1 SRETLFLR
9 AGAHPM
15 RDLELYRPRCG
26 WRHRVEEREA
36 VAADRMLDLPIN
48 ESLAK
53 LGRAVCEQRL
63 RADVEHL
70 SGYPTRHTLSSHLRD
85 AAQWLEQQFRNAGYT
100 EVERQSITRRI
111 PQRNRAMTFF
121 NVICRKPGAG
131 ADRRV
136 VCAHFDSRTK
146 APLDSKSE
154 APGAN
159 DNATGVA
166 VLLEC
171 ARLLSQI
178 RLPDTIE
185 FAAVSGEEQGLWGS
199 TRYAS
204 DLSHQGAHLRFM
216 LNIDEVGFPN
226 AHREVIVEH
235 DTGNHLRRN
244 NRASRELAKDV
255 VAVATHHL
263 GIPAKHAGIVDS
275 DYMPFEARGYV
286 TLGLYESGN
295 YDEFRHTARDTIDGV
310 NFAYVADVTRVAL
323 TALLWQGP
331 GERPAAKRGAP
342 QAAG

>member
-1 SRETLFLR
+1 
-9 AGAHPM
+9 
-15 RDLELYRPRCG
+15 
-26 WRHRVEEREA
+26 
-36 VAADRMLDLPIN
+36 
-48 ESLAK
+48 
-53 LGRAVCEQRL
+53 
-63 RADVEHL
+63 
-70 SGYPTRHTLSSHLRD
+70 
-85 AAQWLEQQFRNAGYT
+85 
-100 EVERQSITRRI
+100 
-111 PQRNRAMTFF
+111 MTFF

-204 DLSHQGAHLRFM
+204 DLSHEGARLRFM

-235 DTGNHLRRN
+235 DTGNHLRKN

-323 TALLWQGP
+323 RRYCGRARVSGPQRNGALRKP
-331 GERPAAKRGAP
+331 PVRRASKGERTDPSQQQRRHTATATRTRSSKAGRASQGAAMERSTARGRIFTGAFQHACMMRQRP
-342 QAAG
+342 SIAGRDGPKGLFWPGFAYTWRAFRHRRNT